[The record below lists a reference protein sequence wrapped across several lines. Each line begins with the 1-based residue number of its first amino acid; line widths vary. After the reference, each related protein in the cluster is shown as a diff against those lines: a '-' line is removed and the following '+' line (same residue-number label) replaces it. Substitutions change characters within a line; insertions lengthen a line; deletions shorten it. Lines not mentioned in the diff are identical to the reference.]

1 MESAATLR
9 KESTDYLLE
18 RPKTQD
24 HRQLFSGIDFQAQ
37 VKIYANHIDR
47 STVARLDSYQRAFAE
62 INRLPT
68 EDEVREILDDFKAT
82 WEVQIKHSTQAL
94 TNFLATRNAPSGL
107 DVSEGLRATSAYGH
121 DRVLQDW
128 KIWRHRIQLQ
138 RSASKSETRPD
149 KNVPAPPSV
158 ALPDAHKLPA
168 LKVSPPMTTDLFI
181 SYSSKDAEF
190 VAKLANDLTACGVTV
205 WWDKWVMKVGD
216 SLHKKI
222 QDGITNSAWLGVVL
236 SPNSVSSP
244 WVEKELN
251 SALMKELEQREVFVL
266 PILYKDC
273 QIPLLLKDK
282 LYADFRSSYKLGLS
296 ALLDRFNPRIRFD
309 LLEGL
314 MSGSNSEVSTSYA
327 KIRPEDQ
334 KLYGN
339 ELVKRLDSTST
350 QERANALIGLF
361 VIRDAALST
370 HLLKMANDSAD
381 TVRRLAIFYL
391 GELRGKYAVATISE
405 RLSDKSQEVRAA
417 ARVAYRKITGV
428 NA

>member
-1 MESAATLR
+1 LPDFNPAEKAARILSKQLLTL
-9 KESTDYLLE
+9 
-18 RPKTQD
+18 
-24 HRQLFSGIDFQAQ
+24 
-37 VKIYANHIDR
+37 
-47 STVARLDSYQRAFAE
+47 
-62 INRLPT
+62 
-68 EDEVREILDDFKAT
+68 EDIVRETKETGNTTLGFEQLRRWKDMTVNLVAET
-82 WEVQIKHSTQAL
+82 VSESEAAAL
-94 TNFLATRNAPSGL
+94 REKEPGAFVLGQPLRNFLAEAEL
-107 DVSEGLRATSAYGH
+107 YDAFLVSLNKM
-121 DRVLQDW
+121 LQEHPEW
-128 KIWRHRIQLQ
+128 TIKQEIPNR
-138 RSASKSETRPD
+138 E
-149 KNVPAPPSV
+149 
-158 ALPDAHKLPA
+158 LPTVKG
-168 LKVSPPMTTDLFI
+168 SPPMTADLFI
-181 SYSSKDAEF
+181 SYSGKDAEF
-190 VAKLANDLTACGVTV
+190 VEKLANDLVSCGVKV

-216 SLHKKI
+216 SLHRKI

-251 SALMKELEQREVFVL
+251 SALMKELEQKEVFVL

-296 ALLDRFNPRIRFD
+296 ALLDRFTPRIRLD

-314 MSGSNSEVSTSYA
+314 MSGSNSDVSSCYA

-339 ELVKRLDSTST
+339 ELVKRLDSSSA
-350 QERANALIGLF
+350 QERANAMTGLF
-361 VIRDAALST
+361 VIRHTALST
-370 HLLKMANDSAD
+370 HLLKMATDSAD

-391 GELRGKYAVATISE
+391 GELRGKYAVATISA